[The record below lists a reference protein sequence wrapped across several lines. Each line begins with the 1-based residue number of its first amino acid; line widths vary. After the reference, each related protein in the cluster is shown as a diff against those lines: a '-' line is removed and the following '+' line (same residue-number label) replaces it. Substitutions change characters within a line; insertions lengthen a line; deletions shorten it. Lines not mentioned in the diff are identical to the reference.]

1 MSLDPNPLSLALGRA
16 RADGLE
22 VLDLTESNPTR
33 AGLSWSPEVLHGALQ
48 DPALARYEPHPFGH
62 TRARESIAEHAFFEW
77 IPRPDHIVLT
87 SGTSEAYS
95 YLLRLLCDQGDEVL
109 VPEPGYPLL
118 DHVARLEGVVLRGY
132 PLAYDGAW
140 HVDLDALRARVTDKC
155 RAVVVVNPNNPTG
168 NYLKRSELEE
178 MTRLNVPIISD
189 EVFSAFP
196 LLEDGS
202 RVTTILSAQ
211 GPLVFA
217 LGGLSK
223 LLALP
228 QVKLSW
234 IAVDGPTHRVQDAL
248 TRIDLIADTFLSVS
262 TAAQIAAPRLL
273 AQRSLIQERIFE
285 RLEGALET
293 LHRILADSPATVFRV
308 EGGWSAVVRLP
319 NTRSELDWVL
329 ALLEEDRVLVH
340 PGWFYDF
347 PSEPFVVLS
356 LMTPPAM
363 FSEGVSRLE
372 RRVRAFA

>member
-1 MSLDPNPLSLALGRA
+1 
-16 RADGLE
+16 
-22 VLDLTESNPTR
+22 
-33 AGLSWSPEVLHGALQ
+33 
-48 DPALARYEPHPFGH
+48 
-62 TRARESIAEHAFFEW
+62 
-77 IPRPDHIVLT
+77 
-87 SGTSEAYS
+87 
-95 YLLRLLCDQGDEVL
+95 
-109 VPEPGYPLL
+109 
-118 DHVARLEGVVLRGY
+118 
-132 PLAYDGAW
+132 
-140 HVDLDALRARVTDKC
+140 VTDKC
-155 RAVVVVNPNNPTG
+155 RAIVVVNPNNPTG

-178 MTRLNVPIISD
+178 MTRLDVPIISD
-189 EVFSAFP
+189 EVFSAFL
-196 LLEDGS
+196 LLEDSS

-223 LLALP
+223 MLALP

-262 TAAQIAAPRLL
+262 TAAQIAVPSLL
-273 AQRSLIQERIFE
+273 AQRSLIQQRIFE

-293 LHRILADSPATVFRV
+293 LHRILADSPATVLRV

-319 NTRSELDWVL
+319 NTRPELDWVL
-329 ALLEEDRVLVH
+329 TLLEEDRVLVH

-347 PSEPFVVLS
+347 ASEPFVVLS